1 VPESLSFA
9 TPAPTSSSGGLND
22 YIQSNFGHVL
32 CIWWAYYWP
41 TTLITFLLGI
51 LLGMVVRVLYQN
63 VILPGTILI
72 PVSKYGGYVINY
84 IVAFFIMQYVL
95 GKKFRHFRLAL
106 VSSADLAST
115 QTLPA
120 TFERTLRVWWIF
132 TWRTVVYGILALAFV
147 LYPVG
152 MFVGLFRP
160 SPLFS
165 TVFFFLLGTA
175 TGGALSLFVIY
186 SNILEEDIG
195 DFRVVLLPRKDRA
208 PAQTPLAA
216 NPAPLG

>member
-1 VPESLSFA
+1 MPESLSFA
-9 TPAPTSSSGGLND
+9 TPSPAASPGGLNA
-22 YIQSNFGHVL
+22 YIQSNLGHALRV
-32 CIWWAYYWP
+32 WWAYFWP

-51 LLGMVVRVLYQN
+51 LLGIVVRVLYEN

-84 IVAFFIMQYVL
+84 VVALFIMRYIL

-115 QTLPA
+115 PALPV
-120 TFERTLRVWWIF
+120 TWQRTLRVWWTF
-132 TWRTVVYGILALAFV
+132 TWRTLVYSILAFAFV
-147 LYPVG
+147 LYPMG

-175 TGGALSLFVIY
+175 SGGALSMFVIY

-195 DFRVVLLPRKDRA
+195 DFRVVLLPPNEQA
-208 PAQTPLAA
+208 PAQSPLAT
-216 NPAPLG
+216 NPARLG